1 MSLLVRAAGCFRERM
16 RHVACKVPCQH
27 ADASLLATVCAGV
40 KDAVAARATLSS
52 NVGDPLTIVTS
63 DADVPK

>member
-1 MSLLVRAAGCFRERM
+1 MWHANCLVSMLMHRCW
-16 RHVACKVPCQH
+16 PCWPY
-27 ADASLLATVCAGV
+27 AGV